1 MASFLRLVLADLARP
16 DAQRGAAAD
25 ERVLLLPARL
35 LVIHELEED
44 VEASHPEAG
53 EAGVVDDVEHGDQQ
67 PRHRGA
73 AHDRARVLHAV
84 VTSAA
89 CGYLKVIMPL
99 PRIATI
105 VLLSPNNVKNIY
117 SVRL

>member
-53 EAGVVDDVEHGDQQ
+53 EAGVVDDVEHGDLE
-67 PRHRGA
+67 PGERS
-73 AHDRARVLHAV
+73 
-84 VTSAA
+84 SAEEI
-89 CGYLKVIMPL
+89 CKF
-99 PRIATI
+99 
-105 VLLSPNNVKNIY
+105 
-117 SVRL
+117 